1 MNRYRIAANFPSL
14 KAHEAYQVVHVTAN
28 NWYMALRNGA
38 KMLKS
43 LPVLKKRRVKA
54 LSITIQ
60 FEGHID
66 PNNPD
71 ETQASNE
78 HEDLQ
83 ERLYPN
89 E

>member
-1 MNRYRIAANFPSL
+1 MNRYRISANFPSL
-14 KAHEAYQVVHVTAN
+14 KAHEAYQVVHVQAS

-43 LPVLKKRRVKA
+43 LPVLRKRRVTA
-54 LSITIQ
+54 LSLTVSL
-60 FEGHID
+60 EGKVMD
-66 PNNPD
+66 PLYPA
-71 ETQASNE
+71 EEPQ
-78 HEDLQ
+78 Q